1 MAVAVRL
8 PKMSDEMTEAT
19 VSRWLKSVGDSV
31 EKGEPVVEVETEK
44 VIVEVEAPR
53 GGVILEIVAEEQAVV
68 PVDGILCRIGTAG
81 EMRDA
86 APEAVQPSRPAQPSQ
101 PAQSPPRPPPGSA
114 TVRAVPSASP
124 SSPVS
129 LSSPASRTFAASPA
143 SPVSPDSV
151 VSVSP
156 LARRVA
162 EELRLD
168 LSAVTG
174 TGIGGKIVMADLQPM
189 VDRLQAEAN
198 GGNSGHAARKETSGN
213 GGLSTA
219 GPALAPA
226 ASAGMEATTHVP
238 VHVPVH
244 DTAHTPARVPAGAP
258 VPPPPPDPTAEGGA
272 EGGEGSEDVLHTA
285 LRRSIA
291 KRMSEAKGTIP
302 HFYMT
307 AEIDVTDLLAMR
319 ERLNTSLEAGEEGRV
334 SVNDLM
340 IKAVALALLK
350 APALNA
356 SYGEEAVRRYQ
367 GVHIAFATAIN
378 TASGGG
384 LVTPVVRNCQAKG
397 IGRIARETAYLID
410 RARRRELNAEELQ
423 GGTFTIS
430 NLGMYPVTEF
440 SAIINPPQV
449 GILAIARPV
458 ERPTA
463 RGGEVVLRR
472 MLAVT
477 LSADHRAVD
486 GVAGAEFLQ
495 ALKTVLETPERMM
508 L

>member
-19 VSRWLKSVGDSV
+19 VSRWLKSAGDTV

-53 GGVILEIVAEEQAVV
+53 AGVILEIVAEEQDVV
-68 PVDGILCRIGTAG
+68 PVDGILCRIGTADELG
-81 EMRDA
+81 KLAPVA
-86 APEAVQPSRPAQPSQ
+86 ARPSRLPGPPETLEDFSADS
-101 PAQSPPRPPPGSA
+101 SPDS
-114 TVRAVPSASP
+114 TTLASP
-124 SSPVS
+124 APPAAGGETRGSGGATAVS
-129 LSSPASRTFAASPA
+129 TAAGSTAASPA
-143 SPVSPDSV
+143 IPASLGSLGSI
-151 VSVSP
+151 SP

-162 EELRLD
+162 GELRLD
-168 LSAVTG
+168 LAAVTG

-189 VDRLQAEAN
+189 VDRLQADAN
-198 GGNSGHAARKETSGN
+198 GGSLGS
-213 GGLSTA
+213 A
-219 GPALAPA
+219 GPAVPGRTAGIGGLRVPRPAPA
-226 ASAGMEATTHVP
+226 GESSAAMAGGGEA
-238 VHVPVH
+238 
-244 DTAHTPARVPAGAP
+244 
-258 VPPPPPDPTAEGGA
+258 
-272 EGGEGSEDVLHTA
+272 GGEGHGESEDVPHTA

-291 KRMSEAKGTIP
+291 KRMSAAKREIP

-319 ERLNTSLEAGEEGRV
+319 GRLNASLEAGGEGRV

-340 IKAVALALLK
+340 IKAVALALLA

-356 SYGEEAVRRYQ
+356 SYGEDAVRRYR
-367 GVHIAFATAIN
+367 GIHIAFATAIN
-378 TASGGG
+378 TAVNTDTNKAGGEG
-384 LVTPVVRNCQAKG
+384 LVTPVVRDCQAKG
-397 IGRIARETAYLID
+397 IGRIARETATLID
-410 RARRRELNAEELQ
+410 RARRRQLQAADLQ

-458 ERPTA
+458 ERPVSH
-463 RGGEVVLRR
+463 GGEIVLRR

-486 GVAGAEFLQ
+486 GVTGAEFLQ